1 MIVDIH
7 RAYQRM
13 SIQVRYFASL
23 GDRLGRQ
30 EDQILAEG
38 PVTVAEVWQQATE
51 GLPMPP
57 NTLVAVNQEYAETSQ
72 AVADGDEVAFFPPV
86 TGG

>member
-1 MIVDIH
+1 
-7 RAYQRM
+7 M

-30 EDQILAEG
+30 EDRLQAEG
-38 PVTVAEVWQQATE
+38 PVTVAEVWQQATD
-51 GLPMPP
+51 GLAMPP
-57 NTLVAVNQEYAETSQ
+57 NTLMAINQEYAETDQ
-72 AVADGDEVAFFPPV
+72 AVSDGDEVAFFPPV